1 MTEATM
7 SDSVLDL
14 GTKKQRRT
22 LDKVGGISTV
32 VGAGATFTG
41 NFKGTENYVIYGTI
55 IGDCDLEGTVVIE
68 EGGLWR
74 GNVTALNVVIAGE
87 IHGEVVGH
95 RKIELAQTAKI
106 VGTITGPTLAI
117 AEGAVIEGA
126 ITMTSGAAPVRF
138 VDRRAD

>member
-1 MTEATM
+1 M

-41 NFKGTENYVIYGTI
+41 HFKGTENYVIYGTI
-55 IGDCDLEGTVVIE
+55 VGDCELEGTVVVE
-68 EGGLWR
+68 EGGIWR
-74 GNVTALNVVIAGE
+74 GNITALNVIIAGE
-87 IHGEVVGH
+87 VRGDVLGH
-95 RKIELAQTAKI
+95 KKIELAQTAKI
-106 VGTITGPTLAI
+106 IGSITGPTVAV

-126 ITMTSGAAPVRF
+126 IKMTSGATPVRF
-138 VDRRAD
+138 VDRRGE